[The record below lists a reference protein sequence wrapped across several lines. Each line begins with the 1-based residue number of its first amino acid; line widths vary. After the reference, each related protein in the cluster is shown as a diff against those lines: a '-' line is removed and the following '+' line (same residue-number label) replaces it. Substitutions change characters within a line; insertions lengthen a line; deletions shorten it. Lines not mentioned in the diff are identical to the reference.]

1 MNFQLSTNRTYISP
15 GSWFALTYPSGWCES
30 EDAEDSFLFYN
41 PDKWAGNF
49 RISAYRGESR
59 GYAKECMEDE
69 LAHIRGAK
77 PVQVGNWKCVYWAES
92 FQENGNWYTTHF
104 WITGQ
109 GAVSVECS
117 FTVVKGENIKV
128 AEEIIASL
136 RVRRDD
142 EKSWKAVIP
151 VRILEIN
158 GINEAYD
165 WAVLTIKK
173 QLTKDFTGCEADI
186 DRIQQVMDSGRFKS
200 EQRQAWESFGI
211 AFGTI
216 LVNEMDGMDWVTV
229 IDGKQ
234 EYPALRFA
242 DTEVMVYPTKLVWD
256 DVRNVK
262 TCNLKDEYLR
272 ILTEV
277 EKALSK

>member
-1 MNFQLSTNRTYISP
+1 MRSQFT
-15 GSWFALTYPSGWCES
+15 ALWSSYSNS
-30 EDAEDSFLFYN
+30 
-41 PDKWAGNF
+41 
-49 RISAYRGESR
+49 
-59 GYAKECMEDE
+59 
-69 LAHIRGAK
+69 H
-77 PVQVGNWKCVYWAES
+77 
-92 FQENGNWYTTHF
+92 
-104 WITGQ
+104 
-109 GAVSVECS
+109 
-117 FTVVKGENIKV
+117 

-256 DVRNVK
+256 SVRNVK
-262 TCNLKDEYLR
+262 TCNFKDEYLR
-272 ILTEV
+272 IRTEL
-277 EKALSK
+277 EKALSKFRIKNEESTDALHDSSFFIFHSSFFILNS